1 MRPDS
6 RLAGKPLVTLR
17 DCTEQPMIQPKTN
30 FVHRG
35 QMHPLFFNARLQNR
49 GQLDVASCCAFRCST
64 SAAQCTASWN
74 FTRGERPSCPSSR
87 RLLPGSLRRPA
98 GRCSSGSTAGERLN
112 FLVQPL
118 AGKVYR
124 DGFLAERPPN
134 RALAVL
140 IDRSRGFATR
150 TAKLGPEPRGA
161 RVDSGPVRS
170 YPFCAGKGF

>member
-87 RLLPGSLRRPA
+87 RLLPGSLRRPCRPMQFRQHR
-98 GRCSSGSTAGERLN
+98 GRKIELPGSTAGREGLSGRLSG
-112 FLVQPL
+112 
-118 AGKVYR
+118 GKT
-124 DGFLAERPPN
+124 AEQGSR
-134 RALAVL
+134 RA
-140 IDRSRGFATR
+140 DRSIARLCYENGEARTGTTRGSGRLR
-150 TAKLGPEPRGA
+150 T
-161 RVDSGPVRS
+161 
-170 YPFCAGKGF
+170 C